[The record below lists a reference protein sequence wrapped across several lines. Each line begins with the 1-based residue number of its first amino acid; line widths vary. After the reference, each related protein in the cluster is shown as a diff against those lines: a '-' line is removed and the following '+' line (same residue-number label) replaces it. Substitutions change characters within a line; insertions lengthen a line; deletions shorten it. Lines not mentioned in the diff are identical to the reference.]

1 MKSPAF
7 FRQGIGAVDETRT
20 RDLHLGKVALYQ
32 LSYYRMCVG
41 AGDGNRTHVASLEG
55 WNSTIELHPRM
66 RDDGAV
72 DETRTRDL
80 HLGKVALY
88 QLSYYRKTMGDR
100 RRRGKQALMKTG
112 AGEETRTHTPVAP
125 DPKSG
130 ASAIPPR
137 PHAAYDPH
145 GASAPDSQIRTLIYY
160 TLSAGACQ
168 YANANFFQVRPASL
182 AHPLF
187 PQTTI
192 PASLTTMSTAASCSS
207 RGTSSS
213 SARARQRHMDAP
225 AAPRRKRS

>member
-1 MKSPAF
+1 
-7 FRQGIGAVDETRT
+7 
-20 RDLHLGKVALYQ
+20 
-32 LSYYRMCVG
+32 MCVG

-66 RDDGAV
+66 GDDGAV

-160 TLSAGACQ
+160 TLCAVACQ
-168 YANANFFQVRPASL
+168 GGNGNFFLHRHRGCSLPARKQEQAMAEGSRRSSI
-182 AHPLF
+182 PLKGGKGEF
-187 PQTTI
+187 LP
-192 PASLTTMSTAASCSS
+192 
-207 RGTSSS
+207 
-213 SARARQRHMDAP
+213 
-225 AAPRRKRS
+225 RKRRGFSQAGD

>member
-1 MKSPAF
+1 MFICVLYKKQQFTLCKLLLKLEVPPGFEPGNEGFADLCLTTWLWHHKKWSGRRDSDSRPPPW
-7 FRQGIGAVDETRT
+7 QGGALPT
-20 RDLHLGKVALYQ
+20 
-32 LSYYRMCVG
+32 
-41 AGDGNRTHVASLEG
+41 
-55 WNSTIELHPRM
+55 ELLPQN
-66 RDDGAV
+66 D
-72 DETRTRDL
+72 
-80 HLGKVALY
+80 
-88 QLSYYRKTMGDR
+88 GDR
-100 RRRGKQALMKTG
+100 RRQGKQALMKTG

-168 YANANFFQVRPASL
+168 YANANFFQVRPASF
-182 AHPLF
+182 AHHLSL
-187 PQTTI
+187 QTTI